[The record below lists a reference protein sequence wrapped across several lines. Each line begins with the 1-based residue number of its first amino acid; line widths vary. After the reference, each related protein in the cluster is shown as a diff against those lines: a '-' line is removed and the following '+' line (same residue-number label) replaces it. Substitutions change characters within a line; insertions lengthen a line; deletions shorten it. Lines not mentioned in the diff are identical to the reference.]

1 MSDRGR
7 GRRSVRE
14 PVALSVRPRGLGV
27 VTDAGEGCREATLAF
42 PVLGFAGSYVD
53 LPRPFGGIAPSR
65 WSWQAVAAANA
76 TGASSCCGR
85 RARSLSGELLAKRL
99 LFPQRF

>member
-1 MSDRGR
+1 MLCQLVSDRGR

-53 LPRPFGGIAPSR
+53 LPRPFGRHRPVAVELAGCSCR
-65 WSWQAVAAANA
+65 KRNRSELLLWSP
-76 TGASSCCGR
+76 
-85 RARSLSGELLAKRL
+85 RSLA
-99 LFPQRF
+99 